1 MPNVQQAK
9 LKTLVKEKIAAS
21 GMSTKEVAQK
31 ARLSAST
38 LYNWFNGSD
47 EIGELAI
54 GKLAKILG
62 PEVELLFYNDGY
74 EPAKTNNTRDEEG
87 KRARKA
93 HAIREIER
101 LIDSIG
107 DAGER
112 ERAWDVVLGTT
123 RAYADAVARDGK
135 AAGGAGDVEGDA
147 VRGGRGRAGAGAD
160 AGEAELNTGL

>member
-62 PEVELLFYNDGY
+62 PEIELLFYNDGY
-74 EPAKTNNTRDEEG
+74 EPAKTNTAAADEDA
-87 KRARKA
+87 KRK
-93 HAIREIER
+93 AIREIESLINSVDDPGRR
-101 LIDSIG
+101 LQIINIV
-107 DAGER
+107 
-112 ERAWDVVLGTT
+112 RATT
-123 RAYADAVARDGK
+123 RAAVDEYSRGGG
-135 AAGGAGDVEGDA
+135 AGGAGGGA
-147 VRGGRGRAGAGAD
+147 AGRAGRGGDEGAGAGAA
-160 AGEAELNTGL
+160 AGEVKLNTGL